1 MLEFFEMCDDP
12 DGICAI
18 CQGSLNDGPTFTIP
32 TCHHEFHTVCL
43 FENYCHGNIS
53 CAICRT
59 LPITNLNVDNTLD
72 NIERSY
78 EDINQRDEER
88 FFRKGLVAGR
98 KEGCKS
104 RRLVKAVQRY
114 DAFMTHMKKVQ
125 EKERARKKVR
135 QQFVNDCNAAIEKLK
150 NLKRYKKLISDYS
163 ANTFKH
169 TISGYK
175 SVAIPEFKK
184 RRKAKRFRARIAEA
198 AGFKPL
204 TVD

>member
-1 MLEFFEMCDDP
+1 M
-12 DGICAI
+12 
-18 CQGSLNDGPTFTIP
+18 
-32 TCHHEFHTVCL
+32 

-59 LPITNLNVDNTLD
+59 LPITNLNVQNTLE
-72 NIERSY
+72 NIADSY
-78 EDINQRDEER
+78 DDTNQRDEER
-88 FFRKGLVAGR
+88 FFRKGLAAGR
-98 KEGCKS
+98 KGDCKN

-114 DAFMTHMKKVQ
+114 DAFMTHVKRQQ

-150 NLKRYKKLISDYS
+150 SFKRYEKLISDYS

-169 TISGYK
+169 TIGGYK
-175 SVAIPEFKK
+175 SVAVPEFKK
-184 RRKAKRFRARIAEA
+184 RRKVKRFRSRIAEA

-204 TVD
+204 TVA